1 MRIPLSHLATLASLL
16 ALASW
21 LAPIASAA
29 EPAPATPPSPAINP
43 DGWPV
48 HDPARPVPPLATPRP
63 AEALAPASIPPT
75 GAVILFDG
83 TDLSAWQ
90 NPAWLVRDGTFEVTP
105 KAGNLITRQSFGSCH
120 LHLEW
125 SAPLPVKGSG
135 QGRGNSGVFLMD
147 RYEIQILDNHD
158 NPTYAD
164 GYVGAVYGQH
174 PPLANAVRPPGEW
187 NTYDIFFHAPLFS
200 AEGKLREPAAV
211 TVVLNGV
218 VVQNNAEFYGLSTWK
233 KVAVYSAHPPAA
245 PLRLQD
251 HGDRVR
257 FRNIWVVPTP
267 ELPAK

>member
-16 ALASW
+16 AQASW

-29 EPAPATPPSPAINP
+29 EPAPAPPPPAINP